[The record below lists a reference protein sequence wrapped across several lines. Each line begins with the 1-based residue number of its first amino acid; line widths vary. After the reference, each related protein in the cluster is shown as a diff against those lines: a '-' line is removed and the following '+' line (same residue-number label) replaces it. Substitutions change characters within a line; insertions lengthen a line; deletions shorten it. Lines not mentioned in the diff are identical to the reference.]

1 MVRLQPAARL
11 RESALLRRA
20 LAKARSVG
28 QAGPRASSWRQGA
41 ARQPG
46 AVAGHPARHPSGAQQ
61 TLSLTGPAWPPGRQG
76 PLQQPLRGRWSQGL
90 AQRPALGP
98 RQLLW
103 RHRLLPQGRDFLR
116 EIVDRLVGASR
127 ALPAVQRAH
136 WPWGPLLP
144 VGLQGPALLRQE
156 PLRPCCHPVAGR
168 PWRSCRVG
176 VAKSQA
182 LRWWVRGCRLHE
194 ILRPCSRPPFPPSP
208 CPLLDGLSL
217 IALACCAGRTPQD
230 LRAPDR

>member
-11 RESALLRRA
+11 RESALRRQA
-20 LAKARSVG
+20 LAKRRPVV
-28 QAGPRASSWRQGA
+28 QPRPRASSQRQA
-41 ARQPG
+41 AGRQPG
-46 AVAGHPARHPSGAQQ
+46 AIAGHPARHPSGAQQ
-61 TLSLTGPAWPPGRQG
+61 APSLTGPAWPPGLQG
-76 PLQQPLRGRWSQGL
+76 PLRQPLRGSSAR
-90 AQRPALGP
+90 RPALGP
-98 RQLLW
+98 RQ
-103 RHRLLPQGRDFLR
+103 LPQGRDFLR

-127 ALPAVQRAH
+127 VLPAVQRAH

-182 LRWWVRGCRLHE
+182 LRWWVRGCRRRE

-230 LRAPDR
+230 SRAPDR